1 MTPIRITT
9 AAECKRICA
18 ALAASKPYKLRLKYG
33 PSSRLVKDVA
43 GALELLGIADKDT
56 FLRSCAIT
64 IGDSAYLPFRIGAAS
79 PSYASQIATVAHECQ
94 HRAQAGHLDW
104 PPQYLTNKSK
114 RAEYETQAYAVTQ
127 EVLYRLTG
135 SMPDARKL
143 AEGMAFYGLGRAE
156 IDYAA
161 RYLAMRQ
168 ATLRRGGQSSRQ
180 MEIIAKEVGR

>member
-1 MTPIRITT
+1 MNRITINT
-9 AAECKRICA
+9 SVDCKRVCD
-18 ALAASKPYKLRLKYG
+18 ALAKAYDVRLRYGQTSGLIKSVAS
-33 PSSRLVKDVA
+33 
-43 GALELLGIADKDT
+43 ALELLGIADKDK

-64 IGDSAYLPFRIGAAS
+64 IDNSAYLPFRIGAAS

-135 SMPDARKL
+135 SMPKARDL
-143 AEGMAFYGLGRAE
+143 AALMASYSLGRAE